1 VSDLF
6 SERN

>member
-6 SERN
+6 F

>member
-6 SERN
+6 KFQ